1 MSQYQIYLDNG
12 DGLRALWLPGVE
24 ELALADIHYKPSAG
38 SAGTLSFTVPP
49 THPLKD
55 QIHPLSTDLWLLK
68 GGKRIFRGRY
78 VGREED
84 FYRTGKLDCEGDL
97 NFLVDSIQDPYEY
110 TGGIAGFFEKMLTAH
125 NGMVETRKQFKRG
138 IVNVVDENNY
148 INRSNSKY
156 STTAASL
163 KDKLVETH
171 GGFLRV
177 RHEAD
182 GNYLDYVYDYGGTN
196 SQVIRFGENLLDIT
210 KQVDATQII
219 TALIPIGAEV
229 EYTDELGETQT
240 RLVDITSV
248 NDGKKYIV
256 NQAAVD
262 RWGMIW
268 GTYEW
273 EDVTLPQNLKKK
285 AEAYLEECAA
295 LPETMELTALDLSL
309 IDVSVD
315 ELQVGYWTRVVS
327 GPHEVSGLYMLYEAD
342 INISDPDKSKI
353 SLGGR
358 ASTLSGT
365 TAKNQ
370 AEASRKVQQTA
381 EAASEEINRKIENA
395 TTLITGGFGGYVVL
409 DNIDPA
415 TGKKIHPWRIL
426 VMNAPTKE
434 TAQNI
439 IQINQNGIGFSTTG
453 INGPY
458 RNAWTI
464 DGNLVADF
472 ITSGTMLADRIRGG
486 VLEVGGAGLGKD
498 GSILVVSRD
507 GINVIRI
514 DQNGIGFS
522 TSGVNGPYQNAW
534 TIDGQLSADF
544 VKTGSML
551 ADRIRGGVLE
561 VGGTGLGKDGIIRIL
576 SSSGVLLAQYDKDGV
591 NIYRGRIASYADDG
605 VSRSTMTDGSFKTW
619 VGDNYLLYLGNGGYE
634 GHGSSGSAV
643 LWLDGSHGIQLD
655 ASNGKG
661 TFRDIEATRDATVR
675 GDLGVEGEV
684 NISGRTRVTD
694 SLEVSDDIFCNG
706 DVWAGNISD
715 MSARISALEQKVG

>member
-1 MSQYQIYLDNG
+1 MSQYQIYIDNG
-12 DGLRALWLPGVE
+12 DGQQAFYLPGVE

-49 THPLKD
+49 THPLRD
-55 QIHPLSTDLWLLK
+55 QVHPLSTDFWLVK

-78 VGREED
+78 IGREDD
-84 FYRTGKLDCEGDL
+84 FYKTGKIDCEGDL
-97 NFLVDSIQDPYEY
+97 NFLVDSIQDPYDY
-110 TGGIAGFFEKMLTAH
+110 TGGIAGFFDRMLTAH
-125 NGMVETRKQFKRG
+125 NGMVEARKQFKRG

-148 INRSNSKY
+148 INRSNSNY
-156 STTAASL
+156 STTAEAL
-163 KDKLVETH
+163 KAKLVDTH

-177 RHEAD
+177 RHETD

-196 SQVIRFGENLLDIT
+196 AQVIRFGQNLLDIT
-210 KQVDATQII
+210 KSVDATQIV

-240 RLVDITSV
+240 RRVDIASV
-248 NDGKKYIV
+248 NDGKKYVV

-268 GTYEW
+268 GTHEW
-273 EDVTLPQNLKKK
+273 KDVTLPQNLLKK
-285 AEAYLEECAA
+285 AQAYLEECAA

-370 AEASRKVQQTA
+370 IEASRKVQQTA

-409 DNIDPA
+409 DNIDPS

-426 VMNAPTKE
+426 IMNAPTKE
-434 TAQNI
+434 TAQNV

-472 ITSGTMLADRIRGG
+472 ITAGTMLADRIRGG
-486 VLEVGGAGLGKD
+486 
-498 GSILVVSRD
+498 
-507 GINVIRI
+507 
-514 DQNGIGFS
+514 
-522 TSGVNGPYQNAW
+522 T
-534 TIDGQLSADF
+534 
-544 VKTGSML
+544 
-551 ADRIRGGVLE
+551 LE
-561 VGGTGLGKDGIIRIL
+561 VGGTGLGKDGIIRVL
-576 SSSGVLLAQYDKDGV
+576 SAAGTLLAQYDKDGV
-591 NIYRGRIASYADDG
+591 NIYRGRVASYADDG

-619 VGDNYLLYLGNGGYE
+619 IGDTYLLYLGNGGYE

-643 LWLDGSHGIQLD
+643 LWLDGDHGIQLD
-655 ASNGKG
+655 ASNGKIICRELENEG
-661 TFRDIEATRDATVR
+661 NATVR
-675 GDLGVEGEV
+675 GDLGVEGEI

-694 SLEVSDDIFCNG
+694 SLEVSNDIFCNG
-706 DVWAGNISD
+706 DVSGQNISD
-715 MSARISALEQKVG
+715 MAARIATLEQKVG

>member
-1 MSQYQIYLDNG
+1 MSQYQIYIDNG
-12 DGLRALWLPGVE
+12 DGQQAFYLPGVE

-49 THPLKD
+49 THPLRD
-55 QIHPLSTDLWLLK
+55 QVHPLSTDFWLVK

-78 VGREED
+78 VGREDD
-84 FYRTGKLDCEGDL
+84 FYKTGKLDCEGDL
-97 NFLVDSIQDPYEY
+97 NFLVDSVQDPYDY
-110 TGGIAGFFEKMLTAH
+110 TGGIAGFFDRMLDAH
-125 NGMVETRKQFKRG
+125 NGMVEERKQFKRG
-138 IVNVVDENNY
+138 IVNVADENNY
-148 INRSNSKY
+148 INRSNSNY
-156 STTAASL
+156 STTAEAL
-163 KDKLVETH
+163 KAKLVETH

-177 RHEAD
+177 RHETD

-196 SQVIRFGENLLDIT
+196 AQVIRFGQNLLDIT
-210 KQVDATQII
+210 KSVDATQIV

-240 RLVDITSV
+240 RRVDIASV
-248 NDGKKYIV
+248 NDGKKYVV

-268 GTYEW
+268 GTHEW
-273 EDVTLPQNLKKK
+273 EDVTLPANLKAK

-315 ELQVGYWTRVVS
+315 ELQVGYWTQVVS
-327 GPHEVSGLYMLYEAD
+327 GPHGVSGLYMLYEAD

-358 ASTLSGT
+358 VSTLSGT

-370 AEASRKVQQTA
+370 IEASRAVQQTA
-381 EAASEEINRKIENA
+381 EAASAEINRKIENA

-409 DNIDPA
+409 DNIDPS

-426 VMNAPTKE
+426 IMNAPTKE
-434 TAQNI
+434 TAQNV
-439 IQINQNGIGFSTTG
+439 IQINQNGIGFSTAG

-472 ITSGTMLADRIRGG
+472 ITAGTMLADRIRGG
-486 VLEVGGAGLGKD
+486 
-498 GSILVVSRD
+498 
-507 GINVIRI
+507 
-514 DQNGIGFS
+514 
-522 TSGVNGPYQNAW
+522 T
-534 TIDGQLSADF
+534 
-544 VKTGSML
+544 
-551 ADRIRGGVLE
+551 LE

-576 SSSGVLLAQYDKDGV
+576 SAAGDLLAQYDKDGV
-591 NIYRGRIASYADDG
+591 NIYRGRVASYADDG

-619 VGDNYLLYLGNGGYE
+619 IGETYLLYLGNGGYE

-643 LWLDGSHGIQLD
+643 LWLDGDHGIQLD
-655 ASNGKG
+655 ASNGKITCRELENEG
-661 TFRDIEATRDATVR
+661 NATVR
-675 GDLGVEGEV
+675 GDLGVEGEI

-694 SLEVSDDIFCNG
+694 SLEISNDIFCNG
-706 DVWAGNISD
+706 DVSGQNISD
-715 MSARISALEQKVG
+715 MAARIAALEAKVG

>member
-1 MSQYQIYLDNG
+1 MSQYQIYIDNG
-12 DGLRALWLPGVE
+12 DGQQAFYLPGVE

-49 THPLKD
+49 THPLRD
-55 QIHPLSTDLWLLK
+55 QVHPLSTDLWLLK
-68 GGKRIFRGRY
+68 GGKRIYRGRY

-97 NFLVDSIQDPYEY
+97 NFLVDSMQDPYEY
-110 TGGIAGFFEKMLTAH
+110 TGGIAGFFEKMLAAH

-156 STTAASL
+156 STTAAAL

-196 SQVIRFGENLLDIT
+196 SQVIRFGQNMLDIT

-240 RLVDITSV
+240 RVVDITSV
-248 NDGKKYIV
+248 NDGKKYVV

-268 GTYEW
+268 GTHEW
-273 EDVTLPQNLKKK
+273 EDVTLPQNLLKK
-285 AEAYLEECAA
+285 AQAYLEECAA

-370 AEASRKVQQTA
+370 IEASRKVQQTA

-426 VMNAPTKE
+426 VMNAPTME

-619 VGDNYLLYLGNGGYE
+619 IGNDYLLYLGNGGYE

-661 TFRDIEATRDATVR
+661 TMRDLELERDATVR

-706 DVWAGNISD
+706 DVWAGNISELA
-715 MSARISALEQKVG
+715 SRVSALEQKVG

>member
-1 MSQYQIYLDNG
+1 MSQYQIYIDNG
-12 DGLRALWLPGVE
+12 DSQQAFYLPGVE

-49 THPLKD
+49 THPLRG
-55 QIHPLSTDLWLLK
+55 QVHPLSTDFWLVK

-78 VGREED
+78 VGREDD
-84 FYRTGKLDCEGDL
+84 FYKTGKLDCEGDL
-97 NFLVDSIQDPYEY
+97 NFLVDSVQDPYDY
-110 TGGIAGFFEKMLTAH
+110 TGGIAGFFDKMLTAH
-125 NGMVETRKQFKRG
+125 NGMVEARKQFKRG
-138 IVNVVDENNY
+138 IVNVADENNY
-148 INRSNSKY
+148 INRSNSNY
-156 STTAASL
+156 STTAEAL
-163 KDKLVETH
+163 KAKLVETH

-177 RHEAD
+177 RHETD

-196 SQVIRFGENLLDIT
+196 AQVIRFGQNLLDIT
-210 KQVDATQII
+210 KSVDATQIV

-240 RLVDITSV
+240 RRVDIASV
-248 NDGKKYIV
+248 NDGKKYVV

-268 GTYEW
+268 GTHEW
-273 EDVTLPQNLKKK
+273 EDVTLPENLLKK
-285 AEAYLEECAA
+285 AQAYLEECAA

-315 ELQVGYWTRVVS
+315 ELQVGYWTQVVS
-327 GPHEVSGLYMLYEAD
+327 GLHGVSGLYMLYEAD

-358 ASTLSGT
+358 VSTLSGT

-370 AEASRKVQQTA
+370 IEASRAVQQTA
-381 EAASEEINRKIENA
+381 EAASAEINRKIENA

-409 DNIDPA
+409 DNIDPS

-426 VMNAPTKE
+426 IMNAPTKE
-434 TAQNI
+434 TAQNV
-439 IQINQNGIGFSTTG
+439 IQINQNGIGFSTSG

-472 ITSGTMLADRIRGG
+472 ITAGTMLADRIRRGT
-486 VLEVGGAGLGKD
+486 LEV
-498 GSILVVSRD
+498 R
-507 GINVIRI
+507 
-514 DQNGIGFS
+514 
-522 TSGVNGPYQNAW
+522 
-534 TIDGQLSADF
+534 
-544 VKTGSML
+544 
-551 ADRIRGGVLE
+551 
-561 VGGTGLGKDGIIRIL
+561 GTGLGQDGIIRVL
-576 SSSGVLLAQYDKDGV
+576 SQTGELLAQYDKDGV
-591 NIYRGRIASYADDG
+591 NIYRGRVASYADDG

-619 VGDNYLLYLGNGGYE
+619 IGETYLLYLGNGGYE

-643 LWLDGSHGIQLD
+643 LWLDGAHGIQLD
-655 ASNGKG
+655 ASNGKITCLELENEG
-661 TFRDIEATRDATVR
+661 DVTVR

-684 NISGRTRVTD
+684 DISGRTRVTD
-694 SLEVSDDIFCNG
+694 SLEVSNDIFCNG
-706 DVWAGNISD
+706 DVSGQNISD
-715 MSARISALEQKVG
+715 MAARIAALEQKVG

>member
-1 MSQYQIYLDNG
+1 MSQYQIYIDNG
-12 DGLRALWLPGVE
+12 DGQRAFYLPGVE

-49 THPLKD
+49 THPLRD
-55 QIHPLSTDLWLLK
+55 QVHPLSTDFWLVK

-78 VGREED
+78 VGREDD
-84 FYRTGKLDCEGDL
+84 FYKTGKIDCEGDL
-97 NFLVDSIQDPYEY
+97 NFLVDSVQDPYDY
-110 TGGIAGFFEKMLTAH
+110 TGGIAGFFDKMLTAH
-125 NGMVETRKQFKRG
+125 NGMVEARKQFKRG
-138 IVNVVDENNY
+138 IVNVADENNY
-148 INRSNSKY
+148 INRSNSNY
-156 STTAASL
+156 STTAETL
-163 KDKLVETH
+163 KAKLVETH

-177 RHEAD
+177 RHETD

-196 SQVIRFGENLLDIT
+196 AQVIRFGQNLLDIT
-210 KQVDATQII
+210 KSVDATQIV

-240 RLVDITSV
+240 RRVDITSV
-248 NDGKKYIV
+248 NNGKKYVV

-268 GTYEW
+268 GTHEW
-273 EDVTLPQNLKKK
+273 EDVTLPENLLKK
-285 AEAYLEECAA
+285 AQAYLEECAA

-315 ELQVGYWTRVVS
+315 ELQVGYWTQVVS
-327 GPHEVSGLYMLYEAD
+327 GPHGVSGLYMLYEAD

-358 ASTLSGT
+358 VSTLSGT

-370 AEASRKVQQTA
+370 IEASRAVQQTA

-409 DNIDPA
+409 DNIDPS

-434 TAQNI
+434 TAQNV
-439 IQINQNGIGFSTTG
+439 IQINQNGIGFSTSG

-472 ITSGTMLADRIRGG
+472 ITTGTTLADRIRGG
-486 VLEVGGAGLGKD
+486 
-498 GSILVVSRD
+498 
-507 GINVIRI
+507 
-514 DQNGIGFS
+514 
-522 TSGVNGPYQNAW
+522 T
-534 TIDGQLSADF
+534 
-544 VKTGSML
+544 
-551 ADRIRGGVLE
+551 LE

-576 SSSGVLLAQYDKDGV
+576 SAAGELLAQYDKNGV
-591 NIYRGRIASYADDG
+591 NIYRGRVASYADDG

-619 VGDNYLLYLGNGGYE
+619 IGETYLLYLGNGGYE

-643 LWLDGSHGIQLD
+643 LWLDGDHGIQLD
-655 ASNGKG
+655 ASNGKITCRTLENEG
-661 TFRDIEATRDATVR
+661 NATVR
-675 GDLGVEGEV
+675 GDLGVEGEI

-694 SLEVSDDIFCNG
+694 SLEVSNDIYCNG
-706 DVWAGNISD
+706 DVSGRNISD
-715 MSARISALEQKVG
+715 MAARISALESKVG

>member
-1 MSQYQIYLDNG
+1 MSQYQIYIDNG
-12 DGLRALWLPGVE
+12 DGQQAFYLPGVE

-49 THPLKD
+49 THPLRG
-55 QIHPLSTDLWLLK
+55 QVHPLSTDFWLVK

-78 VGREED
+78 VGREDD
-84 FYRTGKLDCEGDL
+84 FYKTGKIDCEGDL
-97 NFLVDSIQDPYEY
+97 NFLVDSVQDPYDY
-110 TGGIAGFFEKMLTAH
+110 TGGIAGFFDRMLTAH
-125 NGMVETRKQFKRG
+125 NGMVEARKQFKRG

-148 INRSNSKY
+148 INRSNSNY
-156 STTAASL
+156 STTAEAL
-163 KDKLVETH
+163 KAKLVDTH

-177 RHEAD
+177 RHETD

-196 SQVIRFGENLLDIT
+196 AQVIRFGQNLLDIT
-210 KQVDATQII
+210 KSVDATQIV

-240 RLVDITSV
+240 RRVDITSV
-248 NDGKKYIV
+248 NDGKKYVV

-268 GTYEW
+268 GTHEW
-273 EDVTLPQNLKKK
+273 EDVTLPENLLKK
-285 AEAYLEECAA
+285 AQAYLEECAA

-315 ELQVGYWTRVVS
+315 ELQVGYWTQVVS
-327 GPHEVSGLYMLYEAD
+327 GPHGVSGLYMLYEAD

-358 ASTLSGT
+358 VSTLSGT

-370 AEASRKVQQTA
+370 IEASRAVQQTA

-409 DNIDPA
+409 DNIDPS

-434 TAQNI
+434 TAQNV
-439 IQINQNGIGFSTTG
+439 IQINQNGIGFSTSG

-472 ITSGTMLADRIRGG
+472 ITAGTMLADRIRGG
-486 VLEVGGAGLGKD
+486 
-498 GSILVVSRD
+498 
-507 GINVIRI
+507 
-514 DQNGIGFS
+514 
-522 TSGVNGPYQNAW
+522 T
-534 TIDGQLSADF
+534 
-544 VKTGSML
+544 
-551 ADRIRGGVLE
+551 LE

-576 SSSGVLLAQYDKDGV
+576 SAAGDLLAQYDKNGV
-591 NIYRGRIASYADDG
+591 NIYRGRVASYADDG

-619 VGDNYLLYLGNGGYE
+619 IGETYLLYLGNGGYE

-643 LWLDGSHGIQLD
+643 LWLDGDHGIQLD
-655 ASNGKG
+655 ASNGKI
-661 TFRDIEATRDATVR
+661 TCRSLENERDATVR
-675 GDLGVEGEV
+675 GDLGVDGEV

-694 SLEVSDDIFCNG
+694 SLEVSNDIFCNG
-706 DVWAGNISD
+706 DVSGQNISD
-715 MSARISALEQKVG
+715 MAARIAALEQKVG

>member
-24 ELALADIHYKPSAG
+24 ELALADIHYRPSAG

-68 GGKRIFRGRY
+68 GGKRIYRGRY

-97 NFLVDSIQDPYEY
+97 NFLVDSVQDPYEY

-125 NGMVETRKQFKRG
+125 NGMVEARKQFKRG

-156 STTAASL
+156 STTAATL

-196 SQVIRFGENLLDIT
+196 SQVIRFGQNMLDIT
-210 KQVDATQII
+210 KQVDATRII

-248 NDGKKYIV
+248 NDGKKYVV

-268 GTYEW
+268 GTHEW
-273 EDVTLPQNLKKK
+273 EDVTLPQNLLKK
-285 AEAYLEECAA
+285 AQAYLEECAA

-370 AEASRKVQQTA
+370 IEASRKVQQTA

-426 VMNAPTKE
+426 IMNTPAQE

-619 VGDNYLLYLGNGGYE
+619 VGNDNLLYL
-634 GHGSSGSAV
+634 
-643 LWLDGSHGIQLD
+643 
-655 ASNGKG
+655 
-661 TFRDIEATRDATVR
+661 
-675 GDLGVEGEV
+675 
-684 NISGRTRVTD
+684 
-694 SLEVSDDIFCNG
+694 
-706 DVWAGNISD
+706 
-715 MSARISALEQKVG
+715 

>member
-1 MSQYQIYLDNG
+1 MSQYKIYIDNG
-12 DGLRALWLPGVE
+12 DSQQAFYLPGVE

-49 THPLKD
+49 THPLRD
-55 QIHPLSTDLWLLK
+55 QVHPLSTDFWLIK

-78 VGREED
+78 VGREDD
-84 FYRTGKLDCEGDL
+84 FYKTGKLDCEGDL
-97 NFLVDSIQDPYEY
+97 NFLVDSVQDPYDY
-110 TGGIAGFFEKMLTAH
+110 TGGIAGFFDKMLTAH
-125 NGMVETRKQFKRG
+125 NGMVEARKQFKRG
-138 IVNVVDENNY
+138 IVNVADENNY
-148 INRSNSKY
+148 INRSNSNY
-156 STTAASL
+156 STTAEAL
-163 KDKLVETH
+163 KAKLVETH

-177 RHEAD
+177 RHETD

-196 SQVIRFGENLLDIT
+196 SQVIRFGQNLLDIT
-210 KQVDATQII
+210 KSVDATQIV

-240 RLVDITSV
+240 RRVDITSV
-248 NDGKKYIV
+248 NDGKKYVV

-268 GTYEW
+268 GTHEW
-273 EDVTLPQNLKKK
+273 EDVTLPENLLKK
-285 AEAYLEECAA
+285 AQAYLEECAA

-315 ELQVGYWTRVVS
+315 ELQVGYWTQVVS
-327 GPHEVSGLYMLYEAD
+327 GPHGVSGLYMLYEAD

-358 ASTLSGT
+358 VSTLSGT

-370 AEASRKVQQTA
+370 IEASRAVQQTA
-381 EAASEEINRKIENA
+381 EAASAEINRKIENA

-409 DNIDPA
+409 DNIDPS

-426 VMNAPTKE
+426 IMNAPTKE
-434 TAQNI
+434 TAQNV

-472 ITSGTMLADRIRGG
+472 ITAGTMLADRIRGG
-486 VLEVGGAGLGKD
+486 
-498 GSILVVSRD
+498 I
-507 GINVIRI
+507 
-514 DQNGIGFS
+514 
-522 TSGVNGPYQNAW
+522 
-534 TIDGQLSADF
+534 
-544 VKTGSML
+544 
-551 ADRIRGGVLE
+551 LE
-561 VGGTGLGKDGIIRIL
+561 VGGTGLGKDGIIRVL
-576 SSSGVLLAQYDKDGV
+576 SAAGTLLAQYDKDGV
-591 NIYRGRIASYADDG
+591 NIYRGRVASYADDG

-619 VGDNYLLYLGNGGYE
+619 IGETYLLYLGNGGYE

-643 LWLDGSHGIQLD
+643 LWLDGDHGIQLD
-655 ASNGKG
+655 ASSGKI
-661 TFRDIEATRDATVR
+661 TCRTLENERDATIR
-675 GDLGVEGEV
+675 GDLGVDGEV

-694 SLEVSDDIFCNG
+694 SFEVSNDIFCNG
-706 DVWAGNISD
+706 DVSGRNISD
-715 MSARISALEQKVG
+715 MAARISALESKVG

>member
-1 MSQYQIYLDNG
+1 MSQYQIYIDNG
-12 DGLRALWLPGVE
+12 DGQQAFYLPGVE

-49 THPLKD
+49 THPLRD
-55 QIHPLSTDLWLLK
+55 QVHPLSTDFWLVK

-78 VGREED
+78 IGREDD
-84 FYRTGKLDCEGDL
+84 FYKTGKIDCEGDL
-97 NFLVDSIQDPYEY
+97 NFLVDSIQDPYDY
-110 TGGIAGFFEKMLTAH
+110 TGGIAGFFDRMLTAH
-125 NGMVETRKQFKRG
+125 NGMVEARKQFKRG
-138 IVNVVDENNY
+138 IVNVADENNY
-148 INRSNSKY
+148 INRSNSNY
-156 STTAASL
+156 STTAEAL
-163 KDKLVETH
+163 KAKLVETH

-177 RHEAD
+177 RHETD

-196 SQVIRFGENLLDIT
+196 AQVIRFGQNLLDIT
-210 KQVDATQII
+210 KSVDATQIV

-240 RLVDITSV
+240 RRVDITSV
-248 NDGKKYIV
+248 NDGKKYVV

-268 GTYEW
+268 GTHEW
-273 EDVTLPQNLKKK
+273 EDVTLPTNLKAK

-309 IDVSVD
+309 IDVPVD
-315 ELQVGYWTRVVS
+315 ELQVGYWTQVVS
-327 GPHEVSGLYMLYEAD
+327 GPHGVSGLYMLYEAD

-358 ASTLSGT
+358 VSTLSGT

-370 AEASRKVQQTA
+370 IEASRAVQQTA

-409 DNIDPA
+409 DNIDPS

-426 VMNAPTKE
+426 IMNAPTKE
-434 TAQNI
+434 TAQNV
-439 IQINQNGIGFSTTG
+439 IQINQNGIGFSTSG

-472 ITSGTMLADRIRGG
+472 ITAGTMLADRIRGG
-486 VLEVGGAGLGKD
+486 
-498 GSILVVSRD
+498 
-507 GINVIRI
+507 
-514 DQNGIGFS
+514 
-522 TSGVNGPYQNAW
+522 T
-534 TIDGQLSADF
+534 
-544 VKTGSML
+544 
-551 ADRIRGGVLE
+551 LE
-561 VGGTGLGKDGIIRIL
+561 VGGTGLGKDGIIRVL
-576 SSSGVLLAQYDKDGV
+576 SAAGTLLAQYDKDGV
-591 NIYRGRIASYADDG
+591 NIYRGRVASYADDG

-619 VGDNYLLYLGNGGYE
+619 IGETYLLYLGNGGYE

-643 LWLDGSHGIQLD
+643 LWLDGDHGIQLD
-655 ASNGKG
+655 ASSGKI
-661 TFRDIEATRDATVR
+661 TCRSLENERDATVR
-675 GDLGVEGEV
+675 GDLGVDGEV
-684 NISGRTRVTD
+684 NISGRSRVTD
-694 SLEVSDDIFCNG
+694 SLAVSDDIFCNG
-706 DVWAGNISD
+706 AVSGRNISD
-715 MSARISALEQKVG
+715 MAARISALEQKVG

>member
-1 MSQYQIYLDNG
+1 MSQYQIYIDNG
-12 DGLRALWLPGVE
+12 DGQQAFYLPGVE

-49 THPLKD
+49 THPLRD
-55 QIHPLSTDLWLLK
+55 QVHPLSTDFWLVK

-78 VGREED
+78 VGREDD
-84 FYRTGKLDCEGDL
+84 FYKTGKLDCEGDL
-97 NFLVDSIQDPYEY
+97 NFLVDSVQDPYDY
-110 TGGIAGFFEKMLTAH
+110 TGGIAGFFDKMLTAH
-125 NGMVETRKQFKRG
+125 NSMVEARKQFKRG
-138 IVNVVDENNY
+138 IVNVADENNY
-148 INRSNSKY
+148 INRSNSNY
-156 STTAASL
+156 STTAEAL
-163 KDKLVETH
+163 KAKLVDTH

-177 RHEAD
+177 RHETD

-196 SQVIRFGENLLDIT
+196 SQVIRFGQNLLDIT
-210 KQVDATQII
+210 KSVDATQIV

-229 EYTDELGETQT
+229 EYPDELGETQT
-240 RLVDITSV
+240 RRVDIASV
-248 NDGKKYIV
+248 NDGKKYVV

-268 GTYEW
+268 GTHEW
-273 EDVTLPQNLKKK
+273 EDVTLPANLKAK

-315 ELQVGYWTRVVS
+315 ELQVGYWTQVVS
-327 GPHEVSGLYMLYEAD
+327 GPHGVSGLYMLYEAD

-358 ASTLSGT
+358 VSTLSGT

-370 AEASRKVQQTA
+370 IEASRAVQQTA
-381 EAASEEINRKIENA
+381 EAASAEINRKIENA

-409 DNIDPA
+409 DNIDPS

-434 TAQNI
+434 TAQNV
-439 IQINQNGIGFSTTG
+439 IQINQNGIGFSTSG

-472 ITSGTMLADRIRGG
+472 ITAGTMLADRIRGG
-486 VLEVGGAGLGKD
+486 
-498 GSILVVSRD
+498 
-507 GINVIRI
+507 
-514 DQNGIGFS
+514 
-522 TSGVNGPYQNAW
+522 T
-534 TIDGQLSADF
+534 
-544 VKTGSML
+544 
-551 ADRIRGGVLE
+551 LE

-576 SSSGVLLAQYDKDGV
+576 SAAGDLLAQYDKNGV
-591 NIYRGRIASYADDG
+591 NIYRGRVASYADDG

-619 VGDNYLLYLGNGGYE
+619 IGETYLLYLGNGGYE

-643 LWLDGSHGIQLD
+643 LWLDGDHGIQLD
-655 ASNGKG
+655 ASSGKI
-661 TFRDIEATRDATVR
+661 TCRSLENERDATVR

-706 DVWAGNISD
+706 DVSGRNISD
-715 MSARISALEQKVG
+715 MAARISALEQKVG

>member
-1 MSQYQIYLDNG
+1 MSQYKIYIDNG
-12 DGLRALWLPGVE
+12 DGQRAFYLPGVE

-49 THPLKD
+49 THPLRD
-55 QIHPLSTDLWLLK
+55 QVHPLSTDFWLAK

-78 VGREED
+78 VGRED
-84 FYRTGKLDCEGDL
+84 DLYKTGKIDCEGDL
-97 NFLVDSIQDPYEY
+97 NFLVDSIQDPYDY
-110 TGGIAGFFEKMLTAH
+110 TGGIAGFFDRMLDAH
-125 NGMVETRKQFKRG
+125 NGMVEARKQFKRG
-138 IVNVVDENNY
+138 IVNVADENNY
-148 INRSNSKY
+148 INRSNSSY
-156 STTAASL
+156 STTAEAL
-163 KDKLVETH
+163 KAKLVDTH

-177 RHEAD
+177 RHETD

-196 SQVIRFGENLLDIT
+196 TQVIRFGQNLLDIT
-210 KQVDATQII
+210 KSVDATQII

-240 RLVDITSV
+240 RRVDITSV
-248 NDGKKYIV
+248 NDGKKYVI

-268 GTYEW
+268 GTHEW
-273 EDVTLPQNLKKK
+273 EDVTLPENLLKK
-285 AEAYLEECAA
+285 AQAYLEECAA

-315 ELQVGYWTRVVS
+315 GLQVGYWTQVVS
-327 GPHEVSGLYMLYEAD
+327 GPHGVSGLYMLYEAD
-342 INISDPDKSKI
+342 INISDPDKSKV

-358 ASTLSGT
+358 VSTLSGT

-370 AEASRKVQQTA
+370 IEASRAVQQTA
-381 EAASEEINRKIENA
+381 EAASAEINRKIENA

-409 DNIDPA
+409 DNIDPS

-426 VMNAPTKE
+426 IMNAPTKE
-434 TAQNI
+434 TAQNV

-472 ITSGTMLADRIRGG
+472 ITAGTMLADRIRGG
-486 VLEVGGAGLGKD
+486 
-498 GSILVVSRD
+498 I
-507 GINVIRI
+507 
-514 DQNGIGFS
+514 
-522 TSGVNGPYQNAW
+522 
-534 TIDGQLSADF
+534 
-544 VKTGSML
+544 
-551 ADRIRGGVLE
+551 LE
-561 VGGTGLGKDGIIRIL
+561 VGGTGLGKDGIIRVL
-576 SSSGVLLAQYDKDGV
+576 SAAGTLLAQYDKDGV
-591 NIYRGRIASYADDG
+591 NIYRGRVASYADDG

-619 VGDNYLLYLGNGGYE
+619 IGETYLLYLGNGGYE

-643 LWLDGSHGIQLD
+643 LWLDGDHGIQLD
-655 ASNGKG
+655 ASSGKI
-661 TFRDIEATRDATVR
+661 TCRTLENERDATIR
-675 GDLGVEGEV
+675 GNLGVDGEV

-706 DVWAGNISD
+706 DVSGQNISD
-715 MSARISALEQKVG
+715 MAARIAALEQKVG

>member
-1 MSQYQIYLDNG
+1 MSQYQIYIDNG
-12 DGLRALWLPGVE
+12 DGQQAFYLPGVE

-49 THPLKD
+49 THPLRN
-55 QIHPLSTDLWLLK
+55 QVHPLSTDFWLVK

-78 VGREED
+78 VGREDD
-84 FYRTGKLDCEGDL
+84 FYKTGKLDCEGDL
-97 NFLVDSIQDPYEY
+97 NFLVDSVQDPYDY
-110 TGGIAGFFEKMLTAH
+110 TGGIAGFFDKMLTAH
-125 NGMVETRKQFKRG
+125 NGMVEARKQFKRG
-138 IVNVVDENNY
+138 IVNVADENNY
-148 INRSNSKY
+148 INRSNSNY
-156 STTAASL
+156 STTAEAL
-163 KDKLVETH
+163 KAKLVETH

-177 RHEAD
+177 RHETD

-196 SQVIRFGENLLDIT
+196 AQVIRFGQNLLDIT
-210 KQVDATQII
+210 KSVDATQIV

-240 RLVDITSV
+240 RRVDIASV
-248 NDGKKYIV
+248 NDGKKYVV

-268 GTYEW
+268 GTHEW
-273 EDVTLPQNLKKK
+273 KDVTLPQNLLKK
-285 AEAYLEECAA
+285 AQAYLEECAA

-370 AEASRKVQQTA
+370 IEASRKVQQTA

-409 DNIDPA
+409 DNIDPS
-415 TGKKIHPWRIL
+415 TGEKIHPWRIL
-426 VMNAPTKE
+426 IMNAPTKE

-472 ITSGTMLADRIRGG
+472 ITAGT
-486 VLEVGGAGLGKD
+486 
-498 GSILVVSRD
+498 
-507 GINVIRI
+507 
-514 DQNGIGFS
+514 
-522 TSGVNGPYQNAW
+522 
-534 TIDGQLSADF
+534 
-544 VKTGSML
+544 ML

-576 SSSGVLLAQYDKDGV
+576 SSSGGLLAQYDKDGV

-619 VGDNYLLYLGNGGYE
+619 VGDTYLLYLGNGGYE
-634 GHGSSGSAV
+634 EHGSSGSAV
-643 LWLDGSHGIQLD
+643 LWLDGLHGIQLD

-661 TFRDIEATRDATVR
+661 TMRDLELERDATIR

-694 SLEVSDDIFCNG
+694 SLEVSNDIFCNG
-706 DVWAGNISD
+706 DVSGRNISD
-715 MSARISALEQKVG
+715 LASRVSALEQKVG